1 MPCLSQVAD
10 ELKEL
15 QEAIQKRSTSPLHL
29 PDDEAV
35 PAESNA
41 INLNGK
47 LSPRRSHTS
56 QNTSRRSS
64 ILHHSESLS
73 DAIDGV
79 RQGERIL
86 NSFDATLSQQ
96 DAVQSLL
103 GKNQETQAS
112 VDDCNQMQQQAAL
125 HRARLREFLQEK
137 ADARVSGTA
146 KPEVTSDQGSL
157 MTMPPNPLQTQP
169 TPFVLPFTLG
179 RKGPMF
185 KSSLRD
191 CHGSKGISAK
201 EHVQALPMHET
212 TNAEGKLLKSQ
223 SVGILKTTQQ
233 ESLGPLSCNSPKGEQ
248 GSLTRMAIPPTAL
261 QAHPTPITPPFPLDR
276 KGPMFKSS
284 LRDCHGSK
292 GISAKEH
299 VQALPMHETT
309 NAEGKLLKSQSVGIL
324 KTTQQESMGPLSFT
338 SLNGSSAINSSKQDI
353 YFRAAGA
360 RAGAGAGGV
369 AAAAAVERLQKSR
382 LQGVLDFSRIGGSC
396 CCSYVGTSLRETV
409 GSPRD
414 AAREWLES
422 ARVVERHCSSR
433 MSSRSTA
440 SYDPFMAAAAS
451 GRRGATNNDRSAIY
465 GGGGGGGAGNGDSSR
480 QRFPFPFIN
489 DLVLAEG
496 PRR

>member
-10 ELKEL
+10 ELKVL

-41 INLNGK
+41 INSNGK

-56 QNTSRRSS
+56 QNTGRRSS

-86 NSFDATLSQQ
+86 NLFDATLSQQ

-201 EHVQALPMHET
+201 EHVQAPPMHET

-299 VQALPMHETT
+299 VQALHMHETT
-309 NAEGKLLKSQSVGIL
+309 NAEGMLLKSQPVGIL
-324 KTTQQESMGPLSFT
+324 KTTQQESLGPFSCI
-338 SLNGSSAINSSKQDI
+338 SLTGSSAMNSSEQDI

-360 RAGAGAGGV
+360 GAGAGAGAEAV
-369 AAAAAVERLQKSR
+369 AAAAVVGQLQKST
-382 LQGVLDFSRIGGSC
+382 LQGVLDFCGSGGSSS
-396 CCSYVGTSLRETV
+396 SYGGTSQRQTV

-422 ARVVERHCSSR
+422 ARVVESHCSSR
-433 MSSRSTA
+433 MSNRSTA
-440 SYDPFMAAAAS
+440 YYDTFMATAAS
-451 GRRGATNNDRSAIY
+451 GRGATNYDRSAICA
-465 GGGGGGGAGNGDSSR
+465 GAGAGAGNGEGSSR
-480 QRFPFPFIN
+480 RFPFPFIN
-489 DLVLAEG
+489 DLVLAAG

>member
-10 ELKEL
+10 ELKVL

-41 INLNGK
+41 INSNGK

-56 QNTSRRSS
+56 QNTGRRSS

-86 NSFDATLSQQ
+86 NLFDATLSQQ

-201 EHVQALPMHET
+201 EHVQ
-212 TNAEGKLLKSQ
+212 
-223 SVGILKTTQQ
+223 V
-233 ESLGPLSCNSPKGEQ
+233 
-248 GSLTRMAIPPTAL
+248 
-261 QAHPTPITPPFPLDR
+261 
-276 KGPMFKSS
+276 
-284 LRDCHGSK
+284 
-292 GISAKEH
+292 
-299 VQALPMHETT
+299 LPMHETT

>member
-10 ELKEL
+10 ELKVL

-233 ESLGPLSCNSPKGEQ
+233 ESLGPFSCI
-248 GSLTRMAIPPTAL
+248 SLT
-261 QAHPTPITPPFPLDR
+261 
-276 KGPMFKSS
+276 
-284 LRDCHGSK
+284 
-292 GISAKEH
+292 
-299 VQALPMHETT
+299 
-309 NAEGKLLKSQSVGIL
+309 
-324 KTTQQESMGPLSFT
+324 
-338 SLNGSSAINSSKQDI
+338 GSSAMNSSEQDI

-360 RAGAGAGGV
+360 GAGAGAGAEAV
-369 AAAAAVERLQKSR
+369 AAAAVVGQLQKST
-382 LQGVLDFSRIGGSC
+382 LQGVLDFCGSGGSSS
-396 CCSYVGTSLRETV
+396 SYGGTSQRQTV

-422 ARVVERHCSSR
+422 ARVVESHCSSR
-433 MSSRSTA
+433 MSNRSTA
-440 SYDPFMAAAAS
+440 YYDTFMATAAS
-451 GRRGATNNDRSAIY
+451 GRGATNYDRSAICA
-465 GGGGGGGAGNGDSSR
+465 GAGAGAGNGEGSSR
-480 QRFPFPFIN
+480 RFPFPFIN
-489 DLVLAEG
+489 DLVLAAG